1 MERVRY
7 PTDRGVLVEL
17 SMMMKEAHGPHQI
30 HTKRLGKMNSS
41 LTKRQKMKWS
51 DRFRWEAMV
60 VVRIAKIGAVRS
72 TILAV
77 FEGIESILVLVG
89 LYEGAL

>member
-1 MERVRY
+1 MR
-7 PTDRGVLVEL
+7 
-17 SMMMKEAHGPHQI
+17 
-30 HTKRLGKMNSS
+30 
-41 LTKRQKMKWS
+41 WS
-51 DRFRWEAMV
+51 DRFRWEAMFV
-60 VVRIAKIGAVRS
+60 ARIAKIGAVRS